1 MAPSPSWT
9 RLPSHSWLASGL
21 LLCWASKEVKWKMAG
36 WVNGFIEQETSL
48 EPSEHAARREGYAYS
63 LSISHYTLLGPPCAN
78 NSKNISILI
87 KMWHLQLGHCLL
99 CVISLR
105 IKIISLFLKLII
117 IHLSANN
124 KILIWY
130 TEMCQIKENIFTSS
144 SPCLPNFY
152 YPFPLF
158 LFVLLLFQLPPLPG
172 EMAYSLGCCR

>member
-1 MAPSPSWT
+1 MALSPSWT

-21 LLCWASKEVKWKMAG
+21 LLCWASKGVKWQMAG
-36 WVNGFIEQETSL
+36 WVTGFIKQETSL

-63 LSISHYTLLGPPCAN
+63 SSISHYTCAN
-78 NSKNISILI
+78 NSKHISILI

-124 KILIWY
+124 EILI
-130 TEMCQIKENIFTSS
+130 CGIQR
-144 SPCLPNFY
+144 C
-152 YPFPLF
+152 
-158 LFVLLLFQLPPLPG
+158 V
-172 EMAYSLGCCR
+172 R